1 MTNHYTIQDA
11 HNDITEQ
18 FTRFKCNQTDRAL
31 RIDFSNRLIE
41 RYIAISGYNPPG
53 ILLERLGTL
62 ILLDEIS
69 DGNPHKVTHTEFPI
83 LSEQQVERREER
95 ERKAGVVEYSNER
108 CVGRKKTHFTDDYG
122 APQVRNS
129 KVYAKL

>member
-1 MTNHYTIQDA
+1 MTVYTNQDA

-18 FTRFKCNQTDRAL
+18 FTQFKRIQTGRSM
-31 RIDFSNRLIE
+31 RMMFSNRLTE
-41 RYIAISGYNPPG
+41 WYIATNGYNPPG
-53 ILLERLGTL
+53 IVLERLGTL

-69 DGNPHKVTHTEFPI
+69 DGNPHKVAHTDFPI
-83 LSEQQVERREER
+83 LSDQQVERREDR
-95 ERKAGVVEYSNER
+95 ERKAGVVEYGNER